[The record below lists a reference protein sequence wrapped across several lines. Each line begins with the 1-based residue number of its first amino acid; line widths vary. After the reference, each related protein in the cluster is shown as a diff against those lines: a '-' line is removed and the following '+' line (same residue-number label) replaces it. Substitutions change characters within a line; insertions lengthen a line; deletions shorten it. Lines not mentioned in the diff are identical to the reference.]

1 MKVQMQAQ
9 DLRLRL
15 QEAEFAQLLVGETI
29 ENRTALPA
37 GAAWVL
43 QLRLAHVEQAHC
55 EKHGDAWMCTL
66 PAAEVHA
73 FAQRLPTRDGLHFEL
88 TAEGREVL
96 HVTFDVDTRDI
107 ARNRKMK
114 DTAGDQP

>member
-1 MKVQMQAQ
+1 MKVQMQSQ

-15 QEAEFAQLLVGETI
+15 QEAEFARLLTGETI

-43 QLRLAHVEQAHC
+43 QLRLASVEQADC

-66 PAAEVHA
+66 PAAEVQA

-96 HVTFDVDTRDI
+96 HVSFDVDTRDI
-107 ARNRKMK
+107 ARNRKAKRSTK
-114 DTAGDQP
+114 DPA